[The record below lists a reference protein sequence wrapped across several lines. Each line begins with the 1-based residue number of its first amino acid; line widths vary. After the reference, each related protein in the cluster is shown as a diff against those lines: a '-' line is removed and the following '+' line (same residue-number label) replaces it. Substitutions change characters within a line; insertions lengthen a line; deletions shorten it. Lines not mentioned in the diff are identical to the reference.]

1 MKKQRVGVRV
11 PDQRVREQRASR
23 LHYLHTQ
30 SLLHIVHVA
39 VHAREE
45 RRVRVVRLLR
55 QRKERV
61 GAQQTL
67 WVERNAHVLRLTH
80 SHNTHRSFRGAS
92 DELQKGIECWEAVNA
107 VAVHDHV
114 LAQEEAV
121 AEMRQHA
128 ARQTRQQLVERLHE
142 RRQRHR
148 VARHGAVAAAHV
160 HTTTLR
166 VAALQTNREGRF
178 GRKQSTGF
186 GGSVLL

>member
-1 MKKQRVGVRV
+1 MSVVVRIRRSTHQRREGERQISQLPAVKKQRVGVRV

-30 SLLHIVHVA
+30 SLLHI
-39 VHAREE
+39 
-45 RRVRVVRLLR
+45 VRVVRLLR

-92 DELQKGIECWEAVNA
+92 DPLQKGIERREAVNA

-128 ARQTRQQLVERLHE
+128 ARQTR
-142 RRQRHR
+142 
-148 VARHGAVAAAHV
+148 
-160 HTTTLR
+160 
-166 VAALQTNREGRF
+166 
-178 GRKQSTGF
+178 
-186 GGSVLL
+186 